1 MRPSHHA
8 LHHRFDDRVGVIEA
22 MIEFFL
28 FDRNAD
34 GLGMGIRR
42 SGSGAIVEQRHLAE
56 DFALIDG
63 RVPDRRF
70 APHVFVDADFSGH
83 HQIGEVA
90 TTTFLEDDQLSRR
103 RPRSRWKPSSRF
115 CSRRIS
121 PVPVYF
127 AS

>member
-1 MRPSHHA
+1 MHSSHHA

-56 DFALIDG
+56 DVSLIEG
-63 RVPDRRF
+63 RKPDRRF
-70 APHVFVDADFSGH
+70 APHFF
-83 HQIGEVA
+83 
-90 TTTFLEDDQLSRR
+90 R
-103 RPRSRWKPSSRF
+103 
-115 CSRRIS
+115 C
-121 PVPVYF
+121 
-127 AS
+127 